1 MVIHTKNIQQDHVNS
16 NPADRFF
23 IYLWFLSKLDTMSII
38 FLYTILTNDKD
49 EYIDLF

>member
-1 MVIHTKNIQQDHVNS
+1 MVIHTKTIQQDHVNS
-16 NPADRFF
+16 NLVGRFFF
-23 IYLWFLSKLDTMSII
+23 IYGYYPKLDTMSII